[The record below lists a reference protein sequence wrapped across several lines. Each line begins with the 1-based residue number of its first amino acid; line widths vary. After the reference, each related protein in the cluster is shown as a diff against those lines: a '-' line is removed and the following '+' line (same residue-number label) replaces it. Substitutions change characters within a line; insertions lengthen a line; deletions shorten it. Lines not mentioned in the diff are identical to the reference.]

1 MFVFSH
7 FFSTFALDM
16 DLRKRFTTFFVLLL
30 LSLNMMM
37 AAGGDFEQLLQQFE
51 KTEKAQDANKLF
63 RLLND
68 EEITET
74 LIQFDDKAPKDSLR
88 QQVWYWAA
96 EYLYDQQQYQ
106 RAVEYG
112 EKALPLLKDHP
123 GESDCLNLLA
133 VVFIRLADYNSAA
146 KYAKL
151 CYALDEKS
159 GDPDMMS
166 SSLNT
171 LTAIYLSAN
180 QPKEAEKYVLLALDA
195 AKKANNPS
203 RQAVLLGMASE
214 VYHALG
220 DDNKALPYAEQSYE
234 LEKKLGHED
243 KAVLRLS
250 QKASTLIGLHDY
262 TQAENVLRDVIP
274 ALRELGDIHSLAIA
288 DNKMG
293 MALHCQKREA
303 EAIPYYREAAEI
315 FLKMGDKTN
324 EMHSRRGLYES
335 LWSSNPDSAKIEL
348 ERFNDLKD
356 SLYNNASAESL
367 ARYNAEFGNNQLQK
381 ENEAERVAKRNS
393 RIIGI
398 CVALALCLLAIAIW
412 WIMSRRHKKQREINQ
427 ELSANID
434 ELREK
439 YRQLTID
446 HDQLIESLKE
456 HGQNEELSKADRDFL
471 DKTVNTISSM
481 MLQGQVD
488 AEGVASQMG
497 MSLYQFRQRLNT
509 VTGEK
514 PQDFIANLRM
524 KRAQHL
530 LDNHPELNITEIA
543 MLCAYKDT
551 PNFTR
556 AFKKFFGVTPS
567 QYQVQQKTTEELL

>member
-1 MFVFSH
+1 MEM
-7 FFSTFALDM
+7 T
-16 DLRKRFTTFFVLLL
+16 RRFTTILMLLL
-30 LSLNMMM
+30 LSLNVM
-37 AAGGDFEQLLQQFE
+37 AASGDFEQLLQQFE
-51 KTEKAQDANKLF
+51 KTEQAQEANKLF
-63 RLLND
+63 QFLN
-68 EEITET
+68 EEEFTES
-74 LIQFDDKAPKDSLR
+74 LIQFKDGTPKDSLR

-106 RAVEYG
+106 RAVKYG
-112 EKALPLLKDHP
+112 EKALPLLKDCP

-133 VVFIRLADYNSAA
+133 VIFIRLADYTSAA

-171 LTAIYLSAN
+171 LAAIYMSAN
-180 QPKEAEKYVLLALDA
+180 QPKEAEKYVLRGLEA
-195 AKKANNPS
+195 AQKANNPS

-220 DDNKALPYAEQSYE
+220 DDKKALPYAEQSYE
-234 LEKKLGHED
+234 LEKKLGHDD

-250 QKASTLIGLHDY
+250 QKASVLIGLHDY
-262 TQAENVLRDVIP
+262 AQAEKVLREVIP
-274 ALRELGDIHSLAIA
+274 SLREYGDIHSLAIA

-293 MALHCQKREA
+293 MALLCQKHEA
-303 EAIPYYREAAEI
+303 EAVPYYREAAQV
-315 FLKMGDKTN
+315 FQKMGDKTN

-335 LWSSNPDSAKIEL
+335 LWTTHPDSAKIEL
-348 ERFNDLKD
+348 NRFNDLKD
-356 SLYNNASAESL
+356 SLYTDASAESL
-367 ARYNAEFGNNQLQK
+367 ARYNAEFGNDWLQK
-381 ENEAERVAKRNS
+381 ENETERAAKRKTG
-393 RIIGI
+393 ILGI
-398 CVALALCLLAIAIW
+398 CVALALFLSAITIW
-412 WIMSRRHKKQREINQ
+412 RVMSRRQKRQREINQ

-446 HDQLIESLKE
+446 YDQLIESQKNSE
-456 HGQNEELSKADRDFL
+456 QTEELNQVDREFL
-471 DKTVNTISSM
+471 NKTIDTINSM

-488 AEGVASQMG
+488 AEGVASEMG
-497 MSLYQFRQRLNT
+497 MSLYQFRQRLTT

-514 PQDFIANLRM
+514 PQDFIASLRM

-530 LDNHPELNITEIA
+530 LENHPELNITEVA

-556 AFKKFFGVTPS
+556 AFKKYFGVKPT
-567 QYQVQQKTTEELL
+567 QYLTKNEN

>member
-1 MFVFSH
+1 MH
-7 FFSTFALDM
+7 FFSTFAPEM
-16 DLRKRFTTFFVLLL
+16 EMTRRFTTFFVLLL
-30 LSLNMMM
+30 LSLNVAM
-37 AAGGDFEQLLQQFE
+37 AEGDFEQLLQQFE

-63 RLLND
+63 QLLN
-68 EEITET
+68 EEEFTES
-74 LIQFDDKAPKDSLR
+74 LILFDDKAPKDSLR
-88 QQVWYWAA
+88 QQVWYWSA

-106 RAVEYG
+106 RAAEYG
-112 EKALPLLKDHP
+112 EKALPLLKDSP

-133 VVFIRLADYNSAA
+133 VIFIRLADYTSAA

-171 LTAIYLSAN
+171 LAAIYMSAN
-180 QPKEAEKYVLLALDA
+180 QPKEAEKYVLRGLEE

-220 DDNKALPYAEQSYE
+220 NDKKALSFAEQSYE

-250 QKASTLIGLHDY
+250 QKASVLIGLHDY
-262 TQAENVLRDVIP
+262 TEAEKVLHEVIP
-274 ALRELGDIHSLAIA
+274 VLRELGDVHSLAIA

-293 MALHCQKREA
+293 MTLLCQKREK
-303 EAIPYYREAAEI
+303 EAIPYYREAALV
-315 FLKMGDKTN
+315 FQKMGDKAN

-335 LWSSNPDSAKIEL
+335 LWTTHPDSAKIEL
-348 ERFNDLKD
+348 DRFNDLKD
-356 SLYNNASAESL
+356 SLYTNASAESL
-367 ARYNAEFGNNQLQK
+367 ARYNAEFGNDWLQK
-381 ENEAERVAKRNS
+381 ENEAERAAKRKTG
-393 RIIGI
+393 ILGI
-398 CVALALCLLAIAIW
+398 CVALALILLAIAIW
-412 WIMSRRHKKQREINQ
+412 WIMSQRHKRQRKINE

-439 YRQLTID
+439 YKQLSFD
-446 HDQLIESLKE
+446 YDQLMANQKSNDQSQELNES
-456 HGQNEELSKADRDFL
+456 DREFL
-471 DKTVNTISSM
+471 NKTVNTINSM

-488 AEGVASQMG
+488 AEGVANQMG
-497 MSLYQFRQRLNT
+497 MSLYQFRQRLTT

-514 PQDFIANLRM
+514 PQDFIASLRM

-530 LDNHPELNITEIA
+530 LENHPELNITEVA

-556 AFKKFFGVTPS
+556 AFKKHFGVTPT
-567 QYQVQQKTTEELL
+567 QYLTEKRP

>member
-1 MFVFSH
+1 MEM
-7 FFSTFALDM
+7 T
-16 DLRKRFTTFFVLLL
+16 KRFTTFLILLL
-30 LSLNMMM
+30 LSLNVV
-37 AAGGDFEQLLQQFE
+37 AAGDFEQLLQQFE
-51 KTEKAQDANKLF
+51 KTEKVQDANKLF
-63 RLLND
+63 QLLND
-68 EEITET
+68 EEFTES
-74 LIQFDDKAPKDSLR
+74 LIQFKDGTPKDSLR
-88 QQVWYWAA
+88 QQVWYWTA

-112 EKALPLLKDHP
+112 EKALPLLKNCP

-133 VVFIRLADYNSAA
+133 VIFIRLADYTSAA

-159 GDPDMMS
+159 GNPDMMS

-171 LTAIYLSAN
+171 LAAIYMSAN
-180 QPKEAEKYVLLALDA
+180 QPKEAEKYVLRGLEA
-195 AKKANNPS
+195 AQKANNPS

-220 DDNKALPYAEQSYE
+220 DDKKALPYAEQSYE

-243 KAVLRLS
+243 KAILRLS
-250 QKASTLIGLHDY
+250 QKASVLIGLHDY
-262 TQAENVLRDVIP
+262 TQAEKVLRDIIP
-274 ALRELGDIHSLAIA
+274 ALRELGDVHSLAIA

-293 MALHCQKREA
+293 MALLCQKREA
-303 EAIPYYREAAEI
+303 EAVPYYREAAQV
-315 FLKMGDKTN
+315 FQKMGDKAN

-335 LWSSNPDSAKIEL
+335 LWTTHPDSAKIEL
-348 ERFNDLKD
+348 DRFNDLKD
-356 SLYNNASAESL
+356 SLYTDASAESL
-367 ARYNAEFGNNQLQK
+367 ARYNAEFGNDWLQK
-381 ENEAERVAKRNS
+381 ENEAERAAKRKTG
-393 RIIGI
+393 ILGI
-398 CVALALCLLAIAIW
+398 CVALALILLAIAIW
-412 WIMSRRHKKQREINQ
+412 WIMSQRHKRQRKINE

-439 YRQLTID
+439 YKQLSFD
-446 HDQLIESLKE
+446 YDQLMANQKSNDQSQELNES
-456 HGQNEELSKADRDFL
+456 DREFL
-471 DKTVNTISSM
+471 NKTVNTINSL

-488 AEGVASQMG
+488 AEGVANQMG
-497 MSLYQFRQRLNT
+497 MSLYQFRQRLTT

-514 PQDFIANLRM
+514 PQDFIASLRM

-530 LDNHPELNITEIA
+530 LENHPELNITEVA

-556 AFKKFFGVTPS
+556 AFKKYFGVTPT
-567 QYQVQQKTTEELL
+567 QYLTKNDN

>member
-1 MFVFSH
+1 MH
-7 FFSTFALDM
+7 FFSTFAPEM
-16 DLRKRFTTFFVLLL
+16 EMTRRFTTFFVLLL
-30 LSLNMMM
+30 LSLNVAM
-37 AAGGDFEQLLQQFE
+37 AEGDFEQLLQQFE

-63 RLLND
+63 QLLN
-68 EEITET
+68 EEEFTES

-88 QQVWYWAA
+88 QQVWYWSA

-106 RAVEYG
+106 RAAEYG
-112 EKALPLLKDHP
+112 EKALPLLKDSP

-133 VVFIRLADYNSAA
+133 VIFIRLADYTSAA

-171 LTAIYLSAN
+171 LAAIYMSAN
-180 QPKEAEKYVLLALDA
+180 QPKEAEKYVLRGLEE

-220 DDNKALPYAEQSYE
+220 NDKKALSFAEQSYE

-250 QKASTLIGLHDY
+250 QKASVLIGLHDY
-262 TQAENVLRDVIP
+262 TEAEKVLREVIP
-274 ALRELGDIHSLAIA
+274 VLRESGDVHSLAIA

-293 MALHCQKREA
+293 MALLCQKRET
-303 EAIPYYREAAEI
+303 EAIPYYREAALV
-315 FLKMGDKTN
+315 FQKMGDKAN

-335 LWSSNPDSAKIEL
+335 LWTTHPDSAKIEL
-348 ERFNDLKD
+348 DRFNDLKD
-356 SLYNNASAESL
+356 SLYTNASAESL
-367 ARYNAEFGNNQLQK
+367 ARYNAEFGNDWLQK
-381 ENEAERVAKRNS
+381 ENEAEHAAKRKIS
-393 RIIGI
+393 IAGI
-398 CVALALCLLAIAIW
+398 CVALALLLLAFAIW
-412 WIMSRRHKKQREINQ
+412 WVMSRRHKRQREINQ
-427 ELSANID
+427 KLSANID

-439 YRQLTID
+439 YKQLSID
-446 HDQLIESLKE
+446 YDQLAESLKNNE
-456 HGQNEELSKADRDFL
+456 QTEELNQADREFL
-471 DKTVNTISSM
+471 NKTVNTINSM

-488 AEGVASQMG
+488 AEGVASELG
-497 MSLYQFRQRLNT
+497 MSLYQFRQRLT
-509 VTGEK
+509 SVTGEK
-514 PQDFIANLRM
+514 PQDFIATLRM

-530 LDNHPELNITEIA
+530 LDNHPELNITEVA

-556 AFKKFFGVTPS
+556 AFKKNFGVTPT
-567 QYQVQQKTTEELL
+567 QYLTEKRL